1 MRKIGLESVNTSSV
15 ESFDIAKKWIDECM
29 FNHMKCSVSEGAG
42 PIWKPTHLLDIS
54 VKGPKGAQGIK
65 LVDGMFLDPFTE
77 YVTLSHVWGRSKA
90 IRLHKGT
97 LKALRQGV
105 AASTLP
111 KTFAE
116 AAMVADK
123 LGYRYLWIDA
133 LCIMHDNESL
143 VLKEIADMDKI
154 YSNASLN
161 IAATSSRDD
170 AAGLIYPRNVLA
182 LQPCVVDV
190 NGVGVANGMYKILRS
205 TIWHDLVDTSPLAKR
220 AWTFQERCLAKRTL
234 HFTRTELLWECQQM
248 CCSEVFPKGLPA
260 TMSAPAGKESVEFFH
275 KRTHHQRHGNW
286 HQLVNLYSRGR
297 LSYTS
302 DKLLAVSGLAKQY
315 MVRNRL
321 RESDYVV
328 GLWRPQLPQALLW
341 RADRGKRPAKYRAPT
356 WTWAS
361 IEGDI
366 MYPEN
371 AQGVKE
377 TCLEIID
384 TELKYKADSFGQV
397 ETAKLKVRG
406 FMARGLLPR
415 TKDYWGQ
422 VSCEIQC
429 KQSSLEL
436 EMAYFDEDFP
446 RLSDPSAG
454 AGMVEHLQIY
464 LLPVID
470 VVDRVEGLILVSN
483 IKKGEFRRIGAFEV
497 SRYDQANWDQFR
509 AVMKGDPDMNNY
521 EERLDHTNGYWF
533 ASDYTYTINLV

>member
-1 MRKIGLESVNTSSV
+1 MTTGSA

-29 FNHMKCSVSEGAG
+29 FNHMKCSVSEGSG
-42 PIWKPTHLLDIS
+42 PIWKPTHLLDVS

-65 LVDGMFLDPFTE
+65 LVDAMFLDAFTE

-105 AASTLP
+105 AVQSLP
-111 KTFAE
+111 RTFAE

-133 LCIMHDNESL
+133 LCIMHDNEAA
-143 VLKEIADMDKI
+143 VLKEISQMDKI
-154 YSNASLN
+154 YSSASLN
-161 IAATSSRDD
+161 LAATSSRDD
-170 AAGLIYPRNVLA
+170 TGGLIYPRNVKA

-205 TIWHDLVDTSPLAKR
+205 TVWHDLIDSSPLAKR
-220 AWTFQERCLAKRTL
+220 AWCFGERCLAKRTL

-260 TMSAPAGKESVEFFH
+260 TMSAPAGQDGVEFFN

-286 HQLVNLYSRGR
+286 HQLVKLYSRGR

-302 DKLLAVSGLAKQY
+302 DKLLAVASLARQY

-321 RESDYVV
+321 RETDYIC

-341 RADRGKRPAKYRAPT
+341 RTDKGKRPLKYRAPT
-356 WTWAS
+356 WSWAS

-366 MYPEN
+366 IYPET
-371 AQGVKE
+371 AQSTKE
-377 TCLEIID
+377 TCLEIIS
-384 TELKYKADSFGQV
+384 TELTHKANDTFGQA
-397 ETAKLKVRG
+397 ESARLKVRG

-422 VSCEIQC
+422 TPCELQC
-429 KQSSLEL
+429 KNSATLEL
-436 EMAYFDEDFP
+436 EYAWFDEDLP
-446 RLSDPSAG
+446 KLSDPAAG
-454 AGMVEHLQIY
+454 AGMIEHLQIY

-470 VVDRVEGLILVSN
+470 VVDKVEGLLLCSN
-483 IKKGEFRRIGAFEV
+483 IKRGEFRRIGQFEI
-497 SRYDQANWDQFR
+497 SRYDQANWDKFR
-509 AVMKGDPDMNNY
+509 AVMKGDPEMNNF

-533 ASDYTYTINLV
+533 ASDYTYGVTLV